1 MEVAVNED
9 EIEPVVKPK
18 FTENL
23 VIMSIDALNEY
34 IDSLEQ
40 EIKRVEQE
48 IELKKFAREGAE
60 SVFKK

>member
-9 EIEPVVKPK
+9 ETEPVVKLG
-18 FTENL
+18 FNGNL
-23 VIMSIDALNEY
+23 AIMSIDSLNEY
-34 IDSLEQ
+34 IASLEQ

-48 IELKKFAREGAE
+48 IELKISAREGAE

>member
-1 MEVAVNED
+1 
-9 EIEPVVKPK
+9 
-18 FTENL
+18 
-23 VIMSIDALNEY
+23 MSIDALREY

-48 IELKKFAREGAE
+48 MEIKRAAREGAE

>member
-9 EIEPVVKPK
+9 ETEPVVKLG
-18 FTENL
+18 FNGNL
-23 VIMSIDALNEY
+23 AIMSIDSLNEY
-34 IDSLEQ
+34 IASLEQ

-48 IELKKFAREGAE
+48 IELKRSAREGAE

>member
-9 EIEPVVKPK
+9 ETEPVVKPR

-23 VIMSIDALNEY
+23 DIMSIDALNEY
-34 IDSLEQ
+34 IDLLEQ
-40 EIKRVEQE
+40 EIKRVKQE
-48 IELKKFAREGAE
+48 IEIKRSAREGAE